1 MSTAPVRYLAL
12 IGDTVPGGASRLILM
27 ARPALFTNSSEGG
40 KHLGD
45 EAIDRLFASHV
56 HLDLASDKIIAAV
69 RRGHQASDSIH

>member
-1 MSTAPVRYLAL
+1 
-12 IGDTVPGGASRLILM
+12 M

-56 HLDLASDKIIAAV
+56 HLDRSGFRQNH
-69 RRGHQASDSIH
+69 RRRQTRAPSVKFDPLV